1 MSRTYRIH
9 AKQFLPVSVEQAWDY
24 FSRSENLQYI
34 TPASLGLRVTSA
46 PQEGPVYAGQI
57 IEYTLRPVL
66 GIPLYWMTEITHVE
80 HRRFFADEQRFGPY
94 SFWHHQHH
102 FREVSGGVEMTDM
115 VHYRV
120 PLGWLGDLANSLF
133 VARQLNT
140 LFAYR
145 SEVIPSILKA
155 LH

>member
-46 PQEGPVYAGQI
+46 PQEEPVYAGQI

-80 HRRFFADEQRFGPY
+80 HQRFFADEQRFGPY